1 MGKNNLNPN
10 FIRWVINMAML
21 AFVLGAVFLVIM
33 AALTGCSTPK
43 KTARKD
49 KAALERVTAKR
60 ALIDSVAPIVFDLYP
75 CANDTVTT
83 FLSGG
88 VDSVPYPIP
97 VLDEARRALIIDSLN
112 NVYADLSLDV
122 ANEAYDLGFGAA
134 MDAVKNQKVPV
145 KRPDTL
151 QHSIVDRQK
160 HNQYEKT
167 IAALEKKVAALEA
180 MNQQLAVQITE
191 EKKEGKTFL
200 WYFIAAVAACVLSNG
215 LWVFAKIKNPLK

>member
-1 MGKNNLNPN
+1 MGKKDLNPN

-21 AFVLGAVFLVIM
+21 AFVLGAVALVIM

-43 KTARKD
+43 QTARKD

-75 CANDTVTT
+75 CANDTFTT

-88 VDSVPYPIP
+88 IDSVPYPVP
-97 VLDEARRALIIDSLN
+97 VLDEVKRKAIIDSLQ
-112 NVYADLSLDV
+112 NVYANDCYAAVSASYDAGYNNATIDLKS
-122 ANEAYDLGFGAA
+122 
-134 MDAVKNQKVPV
+134 KKVPV

-151 QHSIVDRQK
+151 VNNIVDRQK

-167 IAALEKKVAALEA
+167 IAALREKAAALEEA
-180 MNQQLAVQITE
+180 SKQKDIQLAAKGRE
-191 EKKEGKTFL
+191 AKTYL
-200 WYFIAAVAACVLSNG
+200 WYFIAACVALGVTIG
-215 LWVFAKIKNPLK
+215 LWVFSKFKNPLK

>member
-10 FIRWVINMAML
+10 FVRWVINVAMV
-21 AFVLGAVFLVIM
+21 AFVIGAVVLVIM

-49 KAALERVTAKR
+49 KAALERVTGKR
-60 ALIDSVAPIVFDLYP
+60 SLIDSVAPVVFGLYP
-75 CANDTVTT
+75 CANDTFTT

-88 VDSVPYPIP
+88 IDSVPYPVP
-97 VLDEARRALIIDSLN
+97 VLDEARRKTIIDSLN

-134 MDAVKNQKVPV
+134 MDAVKNAKVPV

-160 HNQYEKT
+160 HNQYEKQ
-167 IAALEKKVAALEA
+167 IAALREKAAALEEA
-180 MNQQLAVQITE
+180 CRQKDIQLVA
-191 EKKEGKTFL
+191 EKKDKQSYL
-200 WYFIAAVAACVLSNG
+200 WYFIAAVAACVLTNG
-215 LWVFAKIKNPLK
+215 LWLFAKIKNPLK

>member
-1 MGKNNLNPN
+1 MGKKNLNPN
-10 FIRWVINMAML
+10 FIRWLINMAML
-21 AFVLGAVFLVIM
+21 AFVIGAVAMVIM
-33 AALTGCSTPK
+33 AALTGCNPAK
-43 KTARKD
+43 QTARKD
-49 KAALERVTAKR
+49 HAALQRVTAKR
-60 ALIDSVAPIVFDLYP
+60 PLIDSIAPIVFGLYP

-88 VDSVPYPIP
+88 IDSVPYPVL
-97 VLDEARRALIIDSLN
+97 VLDEARRKAIMDSLN

-151 QHSIVDRQK
+151 AYSIVDRQK
-160 HNQYEKT
+160 HHQYEKQ
-167 IAALEKKVAALEA
+167 IAAVEKKNAALEA
-180 MNQQLAVQITE
+180 MNQQLAVQVTE

>member
-10 FIRWVINMAML
+10 FVRWAIHMAML
-21 AFVLGAVFLVIM
+21 AFVIGAVALVIM

-43 KTARKD
+43 QAARKD

-75 CANDTVTT
+75 CANDTFTT

-88 VDSVPYPIP
+88 IDSVPYPVP
-97 VLDEARRALIIDSLN
+97 VLDEAKRKAIIDSLRDYYMNDCYAAVSASYDAGYN
-112 NVYADLSLDV
+112 NATIDLKNKKV
-122 ANEAYDLGFGAA
+122 A
-134 MDAVKNQKVPV
+134 V

-151 QHSIVDRQK
+151 VNNIVDRQK
-160 HNQYEKT
+160 HNQYEKQ
-167 IAALEKKVAALEA
+167 IAALREKAAALEE
-180 MNQQLAVQITE
+180 AVKQKDIQIAE
-191 EKKEGKTFL
+191 GKKETRTFI

-215 LWVFAKIKNPLK
+215 LWVFGKLKNPLK